1 MLVGKINGFN
11 NYYNNGYKAGSS
23 PAFMRRLTEEE
34 QEDYKANAIEKALK
48 YLGVVSVAMVLH
60 GPCNPVTE
68 NDLGI
73 GSPVSESAKKL
84 IKLEK
89 LHGFNANQLGPM
101 GEITRGDISPYSGSI
116 FALNKMFID
125 ANELATDKYA
135 NIITDEELKSLRVKY
150 NDDKNIYEYSK
161 FFDSFENYDKIVK
174 DAYKNF
180 KEKVSVK
187 DKNAMKLLKE
197 YNDFKVRKG
206 NKMIQAGI
214 FDVLSRTYGTRD
226 TDVWESEIDRNLISL
241 LKRNNL
247 EAVNRYRQILSRSGE
262 DINSYVFGQFLVDKQ
277 LKENKV
283 YRDSIGGF
291 EYINDN
297 LIGND
302 TSEEWMH
309 REIFLKNYRLGC
321 PYGGPD
327 GGPQLWD
334 IPILDPKKLFNND
347 GSLGPAGKFL
357 KEKLESA
364 LEYCENIRIDH
375 VLGLVDPYVYDK
387 RSVVYVNGHLDR
399 GKLKANNMAYLK
411 EIDPHGNYQKI
422 LEKIV
427 LPTLNSHG
435 ITAEKA
441 VWEDLGSQTDVF
453 RSIYKNEL
461 NIPGMTQLH
470 WERGEGTSRRNWALM
485 GSHDEPAA
493 IQLIQDRNF
502 TDNWDKGNGAWHIDY
517 LAGYLNSDPKRIDDK
532 EAFKQK
538 LLSNPMERVKAKFAE
553 LFTTAKRVQIP
564 FNDFFGIEQRYNE
577 KGTKS
582 AYNWKLRLNNNFE
595 DAYYKN
601 LESEAPTALNIP
613 EILKT
618 AVQAKID
625 MDVVTFSKRFA
636 TMPDGS
642 RDEAKIDEFRGRLNE
657 RMAPTLEKLGYYAD
671 VLKEK
676 SAD

>member
-1 MLVGKINGFN
+1 MQIGKINVFN
-11 NYYNNGYKAGSS
+11 NYYNTGKYSSS
-23 PAFMRRLTEEE
+23 PAFTRRLSKEEE
-34 QEDYKANAIEKALK
+34 ADYNTNAIKSALD

-60 GPCNPVTE
+60 GPCNPVKE

-73 GSPVSESAKKL
+73 GSPVSATAKQL
-84 IKLEK
+84 INLER

-125 ANELATDKYA
+125 ADELATDKYA
-135 NIITDEELKSLRVKY
+135 NIINDEELKSLRVKY
-150 NDDKNIYEYSK
+150 YNDVNTFEYSK
-161 FFDSFENYDKIVK
+161 FFDAFENYDKIIK
-174 DAYKNF
+174 DAYENF
-180 KEKVSVK
+180 KDKVRVK

-197 YNDFKVRKG
+197 YNDFKARKG
-206 NKMIQAGI
+206 NKMLQAGI
-214 FDVLSRTYGTRD
+214 FEVLSRTYGTRD

-241 LKRNNL
+241 LKKHDI
-247 EAVNRYRQILSRSGE
+247 EAINRYRQILSRSKE

-297 LIGND
+297 LVGND

-309 REIFLKNYRLGC
+309 REIFLKDFRLGC
-321 PYGGPD
+321 PEGGLD

-334 IPILDPKKLFNND
+334 IPVLDPKKLFNKN
-347 GSLGPAGKFL
+347 GSIGPAGKFL
-357 KEKLESA
+357 KEKLESG

-387 RSVVYVNGHLDR
+387 KSVSYVNGHLDWSKFR
-399 GKLKANNMAYLK
+399 ANNMSKLK
-411 EIDPHGNYQKI
+411 EIDPDGNYQKV
-422 LEKIV
+422 LEQIV
-427 LPTLNSHG
+427 LPTLASHG
-435 ITAEKA
+435 IPPEKA
-441 VWEDLGSQTDVF
+441 VWEDLGNQTDVF

-493 IQLIQDRNF
+493 IKLIQDKNF

-517 LAGYLNSDPKRIDDK
+517 LAGYLNSDPKRQNEK

-538 LLSNPMERVKAKFAE
+538 LLENPMERVKAKFAE
-553 LFTTAKRVQIP
+553 LFTTADRIQIP
-564 FNDFFGIEQRYNE
+564 FNDFFGIEERYNE

-595 DAYYKN
+595 DEYYKN
-601 LESEAPTALNIP
+601 LEREAPTALNIP

-625 MDVVTFSKRFA
+625 MDVVNFSNRFA

-642 RDEAKIDEFRGRLNE
+642 QDEAKIDEFRGRLNE
-657 RMAPTLEKLGYYAD
+657 RMAPTLEKLGYYAE

-676 SAD
+676 TE